1 MKICSKE
8 KCTACYACLNVCPI
22 NCISMQMDSIGVL
35 YPKVDEERC
44 VNCNLCIKS
53 CPNNRILN
61 FRYPN
66 KCYASWIGDLKK
78 RKICASGGLATA
90 FSEYIIKYENGIVYG
105 TRYDKD
111 MQPITTKCT
120 TVDELEYFKGSKYVQ
135 SLVRDCFHEIKEYL
149 QQQRVVLYIA
159 TPCQI
164 AGLYSYLK
172 KDYSNL
178 LTIDLICHGVSPTS
192 YFNNE
197 INYLKMTKKIS
208 SITDIRFRGND
219 SKNYKLSLWDNKQL
233 KYCKSAYHQYY
244 FSGFLKGISL
254 RENCY
259 ACDYAR
265 PERLSDITI
274 GDFIGLGKDFPFEYS
289 INNVSVVLINSV
301 RGSSLL
307 ENMRQNTLLL
317 YAVEREYDEAIKYGP
332 SLCAPFPKH
341 PKREKFVTLCREK
354 GYVYAIRRVLKYEI
368 YRRKLL
374 FVFTWIVRFIRTKLK
389 TL

>member
-1 MKICSKE
+1 ME
-8 KCTACYACLNVCPI
+8 
-22 NCISMQMDSIGVL
+22 
-35 YPKVDEERC
+35 YP
-44 VNCNLCIKS
+44 
-53 CPNNRILN
+53 
-61 FRYPN
+61 
-66 KCYASWIGDLKK
+66 
-78 RKICASGGLATA
+78 
-90 FSEYIIKYENGIVYG
+90 
-105 TRYDKD
+105 
-111 MQPITTKCT
+111 
-120 TVDELEYFKGSKYVQ
+120 
-135 SLVRDCFHEIKEYL
+135 
-149 QQQRVVLYIA
+149 
-159 TPCQI
+159 
-164 AGLYSYLK
+164 
-172 KDYSNL
+172 
-178 LTIDLICHGVSPTS
+178 PTS

-301 RGSSLL
+301 RGSSLF

-332 SLCAPFPKH
+332 S
-341 PKREKFVTLCREK
+341 FVCSFSKTPQTRKNLLL
-354 GYVYAIRRVLKYEI
+354 YVGKKDMYMQ
-368 YRRKLL
+368 
-374 FVFTWIVRFIRTKLK
+374 
-389 TL
+389 